1 MMLKKI
7 IIIALI
13 VAAAM
18 FLYNKFIK
26 DTMEP
31 FFGKKAKN
39 VDLFQHKSTIDGME
53 ID

>member
-1 MMLKKI
+1 MVLKKI
-7 IIIALI
+7 IILALI

-31 FFGKKAKN
+31 FFREKAHK